1 MKRPPRGK
9 FTAQTNNQKDF
20 PDGALVRRQPGA
32 AKAWSEARHQ
42 HQLSRKAAE
51 HSRSS
56 RRSHSR
62 AVRRAAALAASASTP
77 ITFNFPAKRSPSS
90 CGPQKSADK
99 ATHISLFASA
109 AALGPGRAA
118 QTLMKT
124 SLGPAARE
132 HPRRRR
138 AGEPFG
144 TASPALFAGITCRPA
159 RGPPLI
165 PLRMQRLVGLPRRSA
180 SLDFVFFSLPLLQS
194 SFFLSASCIFLRL
207 LFFIYSSFPS
217 HNKLSTTPFSHIT
230 QLILTSITS
239 SFSPT
244 SS

>member
-1 MKRPPRGK
+1 MKRSPRGK

-20 PDGALVRRQPGA
+20 PDGALVRRQLGA
-32 AKAWSEARHQ
+32 AKAWSEAWHQ
-42 HQLSRKAAE
+42 HQLSRRAAE

-62 AVRRAAALAASASTP
+62 AVRCAAALAASASTP

-132 HPRRRR
+132 RPRRRR
-138 AGEPFG
+138 SGEPFG

-159 RGPPLI
+159 RGPPVI
-165 PLRMQRLVGLPRRSA
+165 PLRMRRLVGLPRRSA
-180 SLDFVFFSLPLLQS
+180 SLDFVFSLPLLQS
-194 SFFLSASCIFLRL
+194 SFFLYASCIFFRL
-207 LFFIYSSFPS
+207 LFIYSSFPS
-217 HNKLSTTPFSHIT
+217 HNILSTTPFSHIT
-230 QLILTSITS
+230 
-239 SFSPT
+239 
-244 SS
+244 